1 MAPGSGIWG
10 TLSAP
15 RWCHDDDGDGDGDD
29 GGSENHQHLLTT
41 LDLSGDIC
49 RRFHILTHFI
59 LATTLLGR

>member
-15 RWCHDDDGDGDGDD
+15 RWCHADDGDGDGDD

-41 LDLSGDIC
+41 LDLSGDI
-49 RRFHILTHFI
+49 
-59 LATTLLGR
+59 